1 MSRLFQRPRSGEGTR
16 RNGASIAV
24 ALVVHVAVL
33 LLVAQALMH
42 PSRIIGWLSVPTRT
56 DPAERVVY
64 VRTPDQPPPP
74 APVGVPGA
82 PPRAAGEPSSEPP
95 PAAPPLVAPTEVP
108 VGIPEPAPAPPDATP
123 GGVPGGTGRGA
134 ATRGLVPQYT
144 DPRLW
149 GETPEPAATPRTP
162 AQTIDSLIGR
172 DLRSY
177 QDSLRRAAEVR
188 RPGDWTVDR
197 DGQKWG
203 IDPQYIRLG
212 RFSIPTAVLGLLP
225 LNVQGNPVAI
235 ERDRSMGEIR
245 RQIDAVDRIQN
256 VNSDLRS
263 QANEIRARADRERE
277 LRRQREEAK
286 APPPPVASEPPTE

>member
-1 MSRLFQRPRSGEGTR
+1 MPRPYPRPRSSEGAR

-24 ALVVHVAVL
+24 ALLVHAVVML
-33 LLVAQALMH
+33 MVAQAIMQ
-42 PSRIIGWLSVPTRT
+42 PARIMGWLGIA
-56 DPAERVVY
+56 DPRDPSERVVY
-64 VRTPDQPPPP
+64 VEPLP
-74 APVGVPGA
+74 ADPIPVGVPGA
-82 PPRAAGEPSSEPP
+82 PPPAAGDPSTAEPP
-95 PAAPPLVAPTEVP
+95 TDAPPLVAPREIP
-108 VGIPEPAPAPPDATP
+108 VGIPDPEPGPPDATP

-134 ATRGLVPQYT
+134 PTQGLVPRYT

-149 GETPEPAATPRTP
+149 GEVPEPAATPRTT
-162 AQTIDSLIGR
+162 AETIDSIVGR

-177 QDSLRRAAEVR
+177 QDSLRRAAEAR
-188 RPGDWTVDR
+188 RPGDWTIDR

-203 IDPQYIRLG
+203 IDPQFIRLG

-225 LNVQGNPVAI
+225 LNAQGNPVAI

-245 RQIDAVDRIQN
+245 RQIDAVDRMQN
-256 VNSDLRS
+256 VNADLRS

-286 APPPPVASEPPTE
+286 SSPPPVASEPPR